1 MTDFSTTSVGDA
13 SKARSKIT
21 NDPVRGLGQSAEA
34 RRVRDL
40 YRSYLVQLGNPADV
54 ATQAMII
61 ATAQQVVI
69 AENARRDHL
78 AGKADLDSV
87 IRAEN
92 MSARALR
99 RLGLNKPAAAP
110 REDFAAEML
119 RLATPQAA
127 GEARTAEGA
136 EVAADSDQRTG
147 GAGSQAGGG
156 TE

>member
-1 MTDFSTTSVGDA
+1 MSNSSTVPVTVA
-13 SKARSKIT
+13 SKTRAKLT

-40 YRSYLVQLGNPADV
+40 YRSYLTQLGSPVDAG
-54 ATQAMII
+54 TQAMII
-61 ATAQQVVI
+61 ASSEQVVI

-99 RLGLNKPAAAP
+99 RLGLNKPATAP
-110 REDFAAEML
+110 RLSYVEKI
-119 RLATPQAA
+119 
-127 GEARTAEGA
+127 EARE
-136 EVAADSDQRTG
+136 AAQRAAQGRTKG
-147 GAGSQAGGG
+147 RLR
-156 TE
+156 